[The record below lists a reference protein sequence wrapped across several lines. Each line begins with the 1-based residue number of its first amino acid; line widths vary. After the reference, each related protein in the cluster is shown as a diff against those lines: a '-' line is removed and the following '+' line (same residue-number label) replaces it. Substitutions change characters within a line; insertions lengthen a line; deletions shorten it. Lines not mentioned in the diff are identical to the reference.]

1 MKFIDC
7 FMYYDEDMILDLRLN
22 MLDKFVSYFVICE
35 ANFNHN
41 GSKREL
47 KFDIKKFSKFKSKI
61 IYLPLYFQPNNIKA
75 INDMDSQLIK
85 NSKILDNAL
94 LRENFQRNYLQNKIK
109 DFQDDD
115 LIIISDVDEIPNL
128 EKFTYKSKITFF
140 EQKMFYYKLNLLHEN
155 FKWYGSKITKK
166 KHLLS
171 PQWLRNVKSKKYPFW
186 RIDIFLSKTK
196 YNNINF
202 IKDGGWH
209 FTNIKSPKDI
219 HFKFSNFLHH
229 LEYEE
234 SNLKIEDLEKMIKER
249 KISYN
254 HSLDKKGN
262 KWNSSIS
269 LKKVGD
275 EFLPNYL
282 NKNKSKYKIWFD

>member
-275 EFLPNYL
+275 EFLPDYL

>member
-22 MLDKFVSYFVICE
+22 MLNKFVSYFVICE

-41 GSKREL
+41 GSKREFR
-47 KFDIKKFSKFKSKI
+47 FDIKKFSKFKDKI
-61 IYLPLYFQPNNIKA
+61 IYLPLNFQPNNIKK
-75 INDMDSQLIK
+75 INEMDNQLIK

-94 LRENFQRNYLQNKIK
+94 LRDNFQRNYLQNKIK
-109 DFQDDD
+109 DFQEDD

-128 EKFTYKSKITFF
+128 EKFTYKSKITIF

-171 PQWLRNVKSKKYPFW
+171 PQWLRNIKSKKYPFW

-219 HFKFSNFLHH
+219 HFKFSNFAHH

-275 EFLPNYL
+275 EFLPDYL

>member
-1 MKFIDC
+1 
-7 FMYYDEDMILDLRLN
+7 MILDLRLN

-35 ANFNHN
+35 AKFNHN

-128 EKFTYKSKITFF
+128 ENFDLKQSKKKLIIFN
-140 EQKMFYYKLNLLHEN
+140 QIMFYYKFNLSLPN
-155 FKWYGSKITKK
+155 LDWFGSKACRIKDLK
-166 KHLLS
+166 SIDLLRS
-171 PQWLRNVKSKKYPFW
+171 SKSKIYPFY
-186 RIDIFLSKTK
+186 RIDTLFS
-196 YNNINF
+196 NIKHQSVEIVDN
-202 IKDGGWH
+202 GGWH
-209 FTNIKSPKDI
+209 F
-219 HFKFSNFLHH
+219 
-229 LEYEE
+229 
-234 SNLKIEDLEKMIKER
+234 SNLKNIFC
-249 KISYN
+249 
-254 HSLDKKGN
+254 H
-262 KWNSSIS
+262 
-269 LKKVGD
+269 
-275 EFLPNYL
+275 
-282 NKNKSKYKIWFD
+282 

>member
-75 INDMDSQLIK
+75 INEMDSQLIK

-109 DFQDDD
+109 DFQEDD

-128 EKFTYKSKITFF
+128 EKFTYKSKITIF
-140 EQKMFYYKLNLLHEN
+140 EQKIFYYKLNLLHEN

-171 PQWLRNVKSKKYPFW
+171 PQWLRNIKSKKYPLW
-186 RIDIFLSKTK
+186 RIDILLSKKK

>member
-75 INDMDSQLIK
+75 INEIDSQLIK

-109 DFQDDD
+109 DFQEDD

-128 EKFTYKSKITFF
+128 EKFTYKSKITIF

-171 PQWLRNVKSKKYPFW
+171 PQWLRNIKSKKYPFW
-186 RIDIFLSKTK
+186 RIDILLSKTK

-209 FTNIKSPKDI
+209 FTNIKTPKDI
-219 HFKFSNFLHH
+219 HFKFSNFAHH

-269 LKKVGD
+269 LKKVND
-275 EFLPNYL
+275 EFLPDYL

>member
-61 IYLPLYFQPNNIKA
+61 IYLPLNFQPNKIKR
-75 INDMDSQLIK
+75 INEMDSQLIK

-94 LRENFQRNYLQNKIK
+94 LRDNFQRNYLQNKIK
-109 DFQDDD
+109 DFHEDD

-128 EKFTYKSKITFF
+128 DKFTYKSKITIF

-171 PQWLRNVKSKKYPFW
+171 PQWLRNIKSKKYPLW
-186 RIDIFLSKTK
+186 RIDILLSKKK

-219 HFKFSNFLHH
+219 HFKLSNFAHH

-269 LKKVGD
+269 LKKVND
-275 EFLPNYL
+275 EFLPDYL

>member
-61 IYLPLYFQPNNIKA
+61 IYLPLYFQPNNIKT
-75 INDMDSQLIK
+75 INEMDSQLIK

-249 KISYN
+249 KISYD
-254 HSLDKKGN
+254 HSSDKKGN